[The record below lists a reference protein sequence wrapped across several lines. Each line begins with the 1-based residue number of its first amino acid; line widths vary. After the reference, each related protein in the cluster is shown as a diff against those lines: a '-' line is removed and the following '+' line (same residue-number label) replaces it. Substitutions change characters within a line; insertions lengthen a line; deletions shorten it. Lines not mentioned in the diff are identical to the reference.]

1 MQSIK
6 NIGSSLLGIVI
17 FVGIFFALG
26 LLFAYGAKLAFT
38 IQPFI
43 NWLAGVL
50 FVINIVAL
58 LVAIIPK
65 ARGAAGLII
74 FISSFVYGLGTW
86 IFGLAA
92 TLALWGWIAVIIGV
106 LLGGV
111 GVVPIGMLAA
121 IFNGE
126 WGIFWTLL
134 ISLLLTYVARI
145 IGNMLVSSADNQQ
158 QDAGGDDNDEI
169 IDVEPVTHKRTW
181 KDIE

>member
-1 MQSIK
+1 MQTIK
-6 NIGSSLLGIVI
+6 SIGSTLLGIVVI
-17 FVGIFFALG
+17 FGIFIALG
-26 LLFAYGAKLAFT
+26 LLFTFGAKLAFT

-43 NWLAGVL
+43 NWLAGIL
-50 FVINIVAL
+50 LIINIIAL
-58 LVAIIPK
+58 LAAIVPK
-65 ARGAAGLII
+65 ARGVSGLII
-74 FISSFVYGLGTW
+74 YTSSFVFGLGTW

-126 WGIFWTLL
+126 WGIFWTLFIYL
-134 ISLLLTYVARI
+134 ILTYGARL
-145 IGNMLVSSADNQQ
+145 IGTMLVSSADNQEQ
-158 QDAGGDDNDEI
+158 HDEVEVNDEV
-169 IDVEPVTHKRTW
+169 IDVAPVTHKRTW